1 MELAERA
8 RVRVR
13 SLMEIIEDQD
23 TRRLLDLA
31 KRDSRVNDLEN
42 QATGGRTMA
51 GGMNNA

>member
-8 RVRVR
+8 RVRVY

-23 TRRLLDLA
+23 TRRLLDFLNRVA
-31 KRDSRVNDLEN
+31 DSES